1 MDEKNVSFGEIVV
14 GLRRKRGLTQY
25 ALAKKIRK
33 DKRWGNLIEHGKN
46 SPRPAGLILF
56 ARALDVEPAD
66 LFGMLADRLENRDRT
81 VLPPDYEA
89 LLDALRTA
97 REQNGLSPDE
107 LARRLNRPAAFVTD
121 YEAGDRILRVP
132 ELLDIARVLGTPRP
146 APLSEKSV

>member
-33 DKRWGNLIEHGKN
+33 DKRWVNLIEHGKN
-46 SPRPAGLILF
+46 IPRPAGLILF

-89 LLDALRTA
+89 CSTPSEPRANKTA
-97 REQNGLSPDE
+97 SVRMNW
-107 LARRLNRPAAFVTD
+107 R
-121 YEAGDRILRVP
+121 AG
-132 ELLDIARVLGTPRP
+132 
-146 APLSEKSV
+146 

>member
-33 DKRWGNLIEHGKN
+33 DKRWVNLIEHGKN
-46 SPRPAGLILF
+46 IPRPAGLILF

-81 VLPPDYEA
+81 VKPCSTPSEPRA
-89 LLDALRTA
+89 NKTA
-97 REQNGLSPDE
+97 SVRMNW
-107 LARRLNRPAAFVTD
+107 R
-121 YEAGDRILRVP
+121 AG
-132 ELLDIARVLGTPRP
+132 
-146 APLSEKSV
+146 

>member
-33 DKRWGNLIEHGKN
+33 DKRWVNLIEHGKN
-46 SPRPAGLILF
+46 IPRPAGLI
-56 ARALDVEPAD
+56 
-66 LFGMLADRLENRDRT
+66 RLENRDRT